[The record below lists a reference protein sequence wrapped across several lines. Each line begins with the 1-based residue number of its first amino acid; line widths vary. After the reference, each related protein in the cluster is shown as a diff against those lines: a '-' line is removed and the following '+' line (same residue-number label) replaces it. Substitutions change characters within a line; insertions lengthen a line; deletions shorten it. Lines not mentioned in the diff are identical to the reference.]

1 MKLSLKLP
9 LAFAIALAL
18 LFVGGMFGISTL
30 NSAISTY
37 QHEVLRDVAANKKA
51 ADIAGNFS
59 TAIQEWKNVLLRG
72 KEPKDLDRYWT
83 AHQAEMKAVA
93 KGLDELNGLLEP
105 GPSKDTATKL
115 GTAMQSATQGYEAAL
130 QAYKAADMDFA
141 AGDKAARGKDRDAV
155 AFLGELRKQLS
166 EQERQASEGAS
177 AVAARGSKLAYGVM
191 VLVTL
196 AGLAGSILLSRQIVR
211 PLNEAV
217 TVADRV
223 ASGDLTAHLHT
234 NGRDEVAALM
244 RSLQSMQGSL
254 STLVIKVRE
263 GSQGVALAS
272 SEIAQGN
279 HDLSARTEQQAS
291 ALEEAAASM
300 EELGSA
306 VSHSSDNARQASQ
319 MAANASNVAQQGG
332 EVVAQVVHTMKDINE
347 SSSRIAEI
355 ISVIDGIAF
364 QTNILALN
372 AAVEAARAGEQG
384 RGFAVVASE
393 VRALAGRSAEAA
405 KEIKTLIG
413 ASVARVEQGSSLVDR
428 AGNTMGEVVSAIRRV
443 TDMVGEISAASTEQ
457 NTGVA
462 QVSEAVSQIDQATQ
476 QNAALVEQMAAAA
489 SGLKQ
494 QAQDLVSLVAVFKVD
509 GAEQGL
515 LPA

>member
-30 NSAISTY
+30 NSAVVTY
-37 QHEVLRDVAANKKA
+37 QTEVLQIVAANKKA
-51 ADIAGNFS
+51 AEVSSDFS
-59 TAIQEWKNVLLRG
+59 TAVQEWKNVLLRG
-72 KEPKDLDRYWT
+72 KDPKELDRYWS
-83 AHQAEMKAVA
+83 AHQQAMKTV
-93 KGLDELNGLLEP
+93 DQELVEISALLAP
-105 GPSKDTATKL
+105 GPAKDLSAKL
-115 GTAMQSATQGYEAAL
+115 ATAMQSAAQGYEAAL

-141 AGDKAARGKDRDAV
+141 AGDKAARGKDRDA
-155 AFLGELRKQLS
+155 AKFLGELRKQLS
-166 EQERQASEGAS
+166 EEERIAAENAS
-177 AVAARGSKLAYGVM
+177 AVAKRGSLLAYGVM
-191 VLVTL
+191 VAVTL
-196 AGLAGSILLSRQIVR
+196 AGLAGSIVLSRQIVR

-217 TVADRV
+217 VLADRV
-223 ASGDLTAHLHT
+223 AGGDLTGSISAH
-234 NGRDEVAALM
+234 GQDEIGALM
-244 RSLQSMQGSL
+244 GSLQTMQSSL

-291 ALEEAAASM
+291 ALQETAASM

-306 VSHSSDNARQASQ
+306 VSHSTDNARQASQ
-319 MAANASNVAQQGG
+319 MATSASTVAQKGG
-332 EVVAQVVHTMKDINE
+332 DVVAQVVHTMKDINE

-393 VRALAGRSAEAA
+393 VRALAGRSADAA
-405 KEIKTLIG
+405 KEIKALIG
-413 ASVARVEQGSSLVDR
+413 ASVERVEQGTALVDR
-428 AGNTMGEVVSAIRRV
+428 AGSTMGEVVSAIRRV
-443 TDMVGEISAASTEQ
+443 TDIVGEISAASTEQ
-457 NTGVA
+457 NNGVF
-462 QVSEAVSQIDQATQ
+462 QVTQAVAQIDQATQ

-494 QAQDLVSLVAVFKVD
+494 QAQDLVSLVSTFKVG
-509 GAEQGL
+509 GAQQGL
-515 LPA
+515 LPG